1 MYQAKEE
8 KSIKSSRGIT
18 LIALIITI
26 IVLLI
31 LAGVSIS
38 MVVGENG
45 VLNRAQDASQK
56 TKFASEKEAIEF
68 IINDIKTGQMIGEEI
83 PKDKIKGEE
92 LFTKNFENAAKWKMI
107 TENVNGKVVKK
118 FEKRNRFIWNKTF

>member
-68 IINDIKTGQMIGEEI
+68 IINDIKTGQMIGENI
-83 PKDKIKGEE
+83 PKNRYLGEE
-92 LFTKNFENAAKWKMI
+92 LKKRTMSSTSDWKIVTVGDKNYS
-107 TENVNGKVVKK
+107 NGWYLIEEGSKIEG
-118 FEKRNRFIWNKTF
+118 FR

>member
-1 MYQAKEE
+1 ME
-8 KSIKSSRGIT
+8 KIENTSERGIT

-45 VLNRAQDASQK
+45 ILNRATDASKK

-68 IINDIKTGQMIGEEI
+68 VMNDIKTGQMIGEEI
-83 PKDKIKGEE
+83 AKNRYLGEE
-92 LFTKNFENAAKWKMI
+92 LKKRTMSSTSDWKIVTVGDKNYS
-107 TENVNGKVVKK
+107 NGWYLIEEGKEIEGFRKSK
-118 FEKRNRFIWNKTF
+118 